1 MRLHNIPMED
11 DVFRRTL
18 AEMRSLG
25 LATTTPEQMER
36 VHQPLEILFGMV
48 FVASRYDLIEEM
60 IYAFEDLS
68 LHAFR
73 KAGDVTNTNGRRSQ
87 WTLTD
92 WGQDWDRLLRLS
104 RDVLTKLEA
113 RKEIIPDLVTFVSSD
128 PVYEACLFAFLNKTK
143 DPIPLTVTEVHQR
156 VVQANG
162 GTLTV
167 TRESLA
173 RRYIKDLTN
182 GRIIEKTSY
191 HRSNQGRLYQ
201 MTTFG
206 QEVACILEDRHQ
218 NQAIERINGLC
229 GLFNFVTLF
238 HSPTEIGSD
247 YVDRT
252 KFEERLRTSHP
263 DDQRFS
269 TSTTVEDLLSAGLY
283 LGIIATAPDDKNAYT
298 LRPIWKNQILPKM
311 MDADDERGVSA
322 APPLPPEPSR

>member
-1 MRLHNIPMED
+1 MRLHDIPMED
-11 DVFRRTL
+11 DAVREKV
-18 AEMRSLG
+18 AEMRLLG
-25 LATTTPEQMER
+25 LRATTPEQMER
-36 VHQPLEILFGMV
+36 VHQPLEMLFGMA
-48 FVASRYDLIEEM
+48 FVASRYDLIRGM
-60 IYAFEDLS
+60 MYAFEDIS

-73 KAGDVTNTNGRRSQ
+73 KGERRSQ

-92 WGQDWDRLLRLS
+92 WGHDWDRLLRLS
-104 RDVLTKLEA
+104 KEVLSKLEA

-167 TRESLA
+167 TRKSLA
-173 RRYIKDLTN
+173 RRYIKDLTKR
-182 GRIIEKTSY
+182 RIIEKTSY
-191 HRSNQGRLYQ
+191 HRSNQGCLYQ

-206 QEVACILEDRHQ
+206 KEVACILEDLHQ
-218 NQAIERINGLC
+218 NQAIERIDDLC

-238 HSPTEIGSD
+238 HSPAETGSD

-252 KFEERLRTSHP
+252 KFEEKLRASHP
-263 DDQRFS
+263 DDPRFS
-269 TSTTVEDLLSAGLY
+269 TSTTVEDLLCAGLY
-283 LGIIATAPDDKNAYT
+283 LRIIATAPDDKNAYA

-311 MDADDERGVSA
+311 MNAADERGVSA
-322 APPLPPEPSR
+322 APPPPPEPSR